1 MTSEPHMVIGA
12 DTAQGLDTYGSR
24 AMNNMPF
31 VKHEKVSIRCPHCFG
46 TGDRWHFDRIDS
58 KHSKECIF
66 CEGRGVL
73 VVEVE
78 REAA

>member
-1 MTSEPHMVIGA
+1 MIDPFLNDEMRHEHIV
-12 DTAQGLDTYGSR
+12 DSR
-24 AMNNMPF
+24 ALE
-31 VKHEKVSIRCPHCFG
+31 VTIRCPHCFG